1 VASHKNTED
10 SPHSGLQTGLQSGSA
25 VDTAFEQY
33 RPELRR
39 FLRTRAHSSQNAD
52 DLAQE
57 VYLRILRFPPREVIR
72 QPQAYLYRIASNVV
86 HDYNL
91 RLQQEQISFDSDTL
105 DTLSEHPLELSA
117 DELPDQLSAEQELQR
132 VLARLPKAW
141 QAALVLR
148 KRDGL
153 SYPDIARRLG
163 VSVHAVKKYIARAV
177 AYSRTRERGASSKIK
192 S

>member
-1 VASHKNTED
+1 VATHKDTRD
-10 SPHSGLQTGLQSGSA
+10 SRRPASLPAG
-25 VDTAFEQY
+25 VFEQY

-39 FLRTRAHSSQNAD
+39 FLRSRARQAQTVD

-57 VYLRILRFPPREVIR
+57 VYLRMLRFPAAQVVR

-86 HDYNL
+86 HDFNL
-91 RLQQEQISFDSDTL
+91 RLQHEQVTYDSEALETA
-105 DTLSEHPLELSA
+105 TESPSHLSRDDFTH
-117 DELPDQLSAEQELQR
+117 QLGAEQELER
-132 VLARLPKAW
+132 VLARLPRAW

-153 SYPDIARRLG
+153 SYVEIAKALG

-177 AYSRTRERGASSKIK
+177 AYCRSANWER
-192 S
+192 